1 MKIGM
6 FRLLNNFQAKSENSS
21 IDSFATF
28 LFVHFLGEAIKK
40 IDFV

>member
-6 FRLLNNFQAKSENSS
+6 FRLLNNIQAKSENSS

-28 LFVHFLGEAIKK
+28 VHFLGEAIKK